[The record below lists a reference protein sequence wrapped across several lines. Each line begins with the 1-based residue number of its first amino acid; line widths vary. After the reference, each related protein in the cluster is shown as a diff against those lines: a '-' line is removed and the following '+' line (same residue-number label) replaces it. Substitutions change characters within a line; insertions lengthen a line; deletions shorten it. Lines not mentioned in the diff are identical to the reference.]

1 MPRLRRSDCAAP
13 GIARRRRGRGFEYRD
28 PAGERIDDPE
38 ALERISQLAIPPA
51 WREVWICMDSRGH
64 LQATGLDA
72 AGRKQYLYHP
82 RWRSHRDRLKFDSMI
97 AFGEAL
103 PRLRRRLAKDLAVTS
118 DRGRGRASNSSGDRD
133 GARTPDGL
141 SRERVLACSVRLLD
155 LGFFRIGSEDYAER
169 NESYGLT
176 TMLKRHVSI
185 AEREVIFDYVAK
197 SGVRR
202 VQAIADPDVLEVVA
216 ALKRRRGAGQ
226 LLAYREGRRWVEVH
240 AEDVNAYIKL
250 ISGGDFTAK
259 DFRTWNATV
268 LAAVALANANV
279 DTGAEDLQDGK
290 EIKPRGGEEAK
301 PESRGKTKSE
311 ERGEAKPRGTAAKR
325 MTATSRRRVVNA
337 AVKTVA
343 AYLGNTP
350 AVCRASY
357 IDPRV
362 IDRYQASVTIAP
374 ALERLPDGPDLANP
388 RTRARIEAAVLEL
401 LADVPATKGD

>member
-28 PAGERIDDPE
+28 PAGDRIDDPE
-38 ALERISQLAIPPA
+38 TLERISQLAIPPA
-51 WREVWICMDSRGH
+51 WREVWICMDSLGH

-97 AFGEAL
+97 AFGESL
-103 PRLRRRLAKDLAVTS
+103 PRLRRRLGRDLAVETAA
-118 DRGRGRASNSSGDRD
+118 RVTPNGKAAST
-133 GARTPDGL
+133 AELP
-141 SRERVLACSVRLLD
+141 REHVLACSVRLLD

-185 AEREVIFDYVAK
+185 ADDEVIFDYIAK

-202 VQAIADPDVLEVVA
+202 VQAIADLDVLEIVA
-216 ALKRRRGAGQ
+216 ALKRRRGSGQ
-226 LLAYREGRRWVEVH
+226 LLAYREGRHWVEVH

-268 LAAVALANANV
+268 LAAVALA
-279 DTGAEDLQDGK
+279 GADMGTDGELRDK
-290 EIKPRGGEEAK
+290 DKDKVKNENKN
-301 PESRGKTKSE
+301 KTK
-311 ERGEAKPRGTAAKR
+311 PKR
-325 MTATSRRRVVNA
+325 PTATSRRRVVNA

-350 AVCRASY
+350 AVCRSSY

-362 IDRYQASVTIAP
+362 IDRYQAAVTIAP
-374 ALERLPDGPDLANP
+374 ALERLPDGPELANP

-401 LADVPATKGD
+401 LADAPATKGD